1 MLFENSIY
9 IAAKTHD
16 IQFRYNYE
24 RMNNEWLIK
33 MLKELT
39 SVTRHKECYYY
50 LVWTLSIP
58 IPHCTTYIK
67 IKISKGFEQ

>member
-1 MLFENSIY
+1 MLIENSIY

-33 MLKELT
+33 MSKELT
-39 SVTRHKECYYY
+39 SMTRHKECDSY

-58 IPHCTTYIK
+58 LPHCTTYIK
-67 IKISKGFEQ
+67 I